1 MTDYYKVDA
10 ISASG
15 LKAMKKSPAHY
26 RAMVDEPYETTPG
39 QILGSATHC
48 AILEPELFD
57 TRYTVMPDGLD
68 LRSKAGKEAYALIQ
82 AAGKERLSQVQMDDI
97 RAMQTSALAHPVYAR
112 LLEIGHMAEQE
123 FYWDCGS
130 CYPSVF
136 GGMCHP
142 TTPAKMKPDL
152 IVPPCP
158 EYPNGLVLDLKT
170 CGSALSRE
178 FARTAIR
185 MDMHIQA
192 AFYVDNLAKI
202 WGTNGIPEFW
212 WMAIETKRPY
222 LNALYRASDG
232 FIQSGREN
240 VDTML
245 QLYVDCIS
253 SGEWHGYTREVEE
266 LDIPAW
272 FYDEGEGEVK
282 VEFLDEE
289 NTDEQ

>member
-1 MTDYYKVDA
+1 MTEPNYYTVDA

-15 LKAMKKSPAHY
+15 LKALKKSPAHY
-26 RAMVDEPYETTPG
+26 RAMADEPFETTPG
-39 QILGSATHC
+39 QIVGSATHC

-68 LRSKAGKEAYALIQ
+68 LRSKAGQEAYALIQ

-97 RAMQTSALAHPVYAR
+97 RAMQSAAMAHPVYAR
-112 LLEIGHMAEQE
+112 LLELDAQYEAE
-123 FYWDCGS
+123 FYFSAMLVDQSSLLVSG
-130 CYPSVF
+130 V
-136 GGMCHP
+136 
-142 TTPAKMKPDL
+142 PAKMKPDL
-152 IVPPCP
+152 IIPPCP

-192 AFYVDNLAKI
+192 AFYVDNLARI
-202 WGTNGIPEFW
+202 WGTDDTPEFW
-212 WMAIETKRPY
+212 WMAIETKRPH
-222 LNALYRASDG
+222 LNCMYAATRAFLDK
-232 FIQSGREN
+232 GREE

-245 QLYVDCIS
+245 QLYVDCTS

-266 LDIPAW
+266 LDIPTW
-272 FYDEGEGEVK
+272 FYDEGEVK
-282 VEFLDEE
+282 VEFLED
-289 NTDEQ
+289 DSDDA

>member
-1 MTDYYKVDA
+1 MTKPNYYQIDA

-15 LKAMKKSPAHY
+15 LKALKKSPAHY

-97 RAMQTSALAHPVYAR
+97 RAMQTAALAHPVYAR
-112 LLEIGHMAEQE
+112 LLELGHMTEQE
-123 FYWDCGS
+123 FYWDM
-130 CYPSVF
+130 PE
-136 GGMCHP
+136 
-142 TTPAKMKPDL
+142 TAIRAKMKPDL
-152 IVPPCP
+152 IIPPCS

-170 CGSALSRE
+170 CGSAISRE

-192 AFYVDNLAKI
+192 AFYVDNLARI
-202 WGTNGIPEFW
+202 
-212 WMAIETKRPY
+212 
-222 LNALYRASDG
+222 
-232 FIQSGREN
+232 
-240 VDTML
+240 
-245 QLYVDCIS
+245 
-253 SGEWHGYTREVEE
+253 
-266 LDIPAW
+266 
-272 FYDEGEGEVK
+272 
-282 VEFLDEE
+282 
-289 NTDEQ
+289 

>member
-1 MTDYYKVDA
+1 MTKPDYYQIDA

-15 LKAMKKSPAHY
+15 LKALKKSPAHY

-97 RAMQTSALAHPVYAR
+97 RAMQTAALAHPVYAR
-112 LLEIGHMAEQE
+112 LLELGHMTEQE
-123 FYWDCGS
+123 FYWDM
-130 CYPSVF
+130 PE
-136 GGMCHP
+136 
-142 TTPAKMKPDL
+142 TAIRAKMKPDL
-152 IVPPCP
+152 IIPPCS

-170 CGSALSRE
+170 CGSAISRE

-192 AFYVDNLAKI
+192 AFYVDNLARI
-202 WGTNGIPEFW
+202 WGADCTPEFW
-212 WMAIETKRPY
+212 WMAIETKRPH

-232 FIQSGREN
+232 FIQSGRES
-240 VDTML
+240 VDTLL
-245 QLYVDCIS
+245 QLYVDCTS

-272 FYDEGEGEVK
+272 FYDEGEVK
-282 VEFLDEE
+282 VDFIDSDEE